1 MASAEVGHA
10 LDSLEA
16 EAGYVPGALGSLEAG
31 VVARDMSTRLAATS
45 PQHASV
51 GALGNGS
58 FAKSC
63 KHAKFHL
70 LLHLYLAP
78 PA

>member
-31 VVARDMSTRLAATS
+31 VVARDMSTPW
-45 PQHASV
+45 PQLPPSTASV